1 MANPL
6 YGQNKADDGLD
17 LVNANSG
24 ADMVVLAKEPAV
36 TECYNLIAE
45 PANDTTI
52 SALESGKE
60 YFFGTATGAPGA
72 ADSNN
77 VYTLQLPVPE
87 SVGEKIKVTC
97 VAAAAYGSLLGIS
110 VKDPAAMTVRYIAND
125 NGVFIESATTEV
137 GTDGTEDT
145 MIKLSATHF
154 QIGDT
159 YEFVSLS
166 TTIWLATINGRNG
179 LIAAGDIIV
188 DPGHASGYI
197 D

>member
-6 YGQNKADDGLD
+6 YGQNKADNGLD

-24 ADMVVLAKEPAV
+24 ADMVKLAKEPAV
-36 TECYNLIAE
+36 TGCYNVIAD
-45 PANDTTI
+45 AADDVTI
-52 SALESGKE
+52 TALESGKE
-60 YFFGTATGAPGA
+60 YFFGTATGIPGA
-72 ADSNN
+72 ADSDNAF
-77 VYTLQLPVPE
+77 TFQLPVPE
-87 SVGEKIKVTC
+87 SIGEKIKVTC
-97 VAAAAYGSLLGIS
+97 LTAGVYAKLLGIS
-110 VKDPAAMTVRYIAND
+110 VKDPATMTVRYIAND

-166 TTIWLATINGRNG
+166 TTSWLATIDGRNG
-179 LIAAGDIIV
+179 LIAAGDIVV
-188 DPGHASGYI
+188 DPGNAGGYI